1 MGVGARVAQ
10 GSVIRL
16 PPGEGQRN
24 AAARVA
30 AGRDPPM
37 LGQSPKAE
45 NDGENLRQALLV
57 PASLGAVESF

>member
-1 MGVGARVAQ
+1 
-10 GSVIRL
+10 
-16 PPGEGQRN
+16 
-24 AAARVA
+24 
-30 AGRDPPM
+30 M